1 LRSYGRFATSKGPLL
16 NSIGLVVICFF
27 CGLSAAFIGRWK
39 GSSFWLWFA
48 VSFFLPIL
56 GTIAALAWRYE
67 DEEVYR
73 ECDECGNVIPLYQ
86 QVCNHCGA
94 DQEWPEE
101 VLTARG

>member
-1 LRSYGRFATSKGPLL
+1 MTGM
-16 NSIGLVVICFF
+16 GLVVICVF

-48 VSFFLPIL
+48 VGFFLPIL

-67 DEEVYR
+67 DNEVYR
-73 ECDECGNVIPLYQ
+73 ECEECGNVIPLYQ

>member
-1 LRSYGRFATSKGPLL
+1 VSGGFAYVF
-16 NSIGLVVICFF
+16 IAFC

-39 GSSFWLWFA
+39 GSSFVLWFTIGF
-48 VSFFLPIL
+48 VIPVV

-73 ECDECGNVIPLYQ
+73 ECDECGHVIPLYQ
-86 QVCNHCGA
+86 QVCNRCGA

-101 VLTARG
+101 VPTAAG

>member
-1 LRSYGRFATSKGPLL
+1 MQGL
-16 NSIGLVVICFF
+16 GLVFICFC

-48 VSFFLPIL
+48 IGFFLPIL

-67 DEEVYR
+67 DDEVYR
-73 ECDECGNVIPLYQ
+73 ECDECGHVIPLYQ

-101 VLTARG
+101 LDNPDSPKELPSAAG

>member
-1 LRSYGRFATSKGPLL
+1 MQGM
-16 NSIGLVVICFF
+16 GLVVICFF
-27 CGLSAAFIGRWK
+27 CGLSAGFIGRWK

-48 VSFFLPIL
+48 IGFFLPIL

-73 ECDECGNVIPLYQ
+73 ECPECGNVIPLYQ

-101 VLTARG
+101 MNTPEAKETQSAAG

>member
-1 LRSYGRFATSKGPLL
+1 MQGM
-16 NSIGLVVICFF
+16 GLVVICFF
-27 CGLSAAFIGRWK
+27 CGLSAGFIGRWK
-39 GSSFWLWFA
+39 GSSFWLWF
-48 VSFFLPIL
+48 VVGFFLPIL

-73 ECDECGNVIPLYQ
+73 ECAECGNVIPLYQ

-101 VLTARG
+101 VQAARG

>member
-1 LRSYGRFATSKGPLL
+1 MQGM
-16 NSIGLVVICFF
+16 GLVVICFF
-27 CGLSAAFIGRWK
+27 CGLSAGFIGRWK

-48 VSFFLPIL
+48 IGFFLPIL

-73 ECDECGNVIPLYQ
+73 DCPECGNVIPLYQ

-101 VLTARG
+101 VHAARG

>member
-1 LRSYGRFATSKGPLL
+1 M
-16 NSIGLVVICFF
+16 NDIGLVVICFF

-39 GSSFWLWFA
+39 GSSFLLWFA
-48 VSFFLPIL
+48 VGFFLPIL

-67 DEEVYR
+67 GDEVYR
-73 ECDECGNVIPLYQ
+73 ECDECGHVMPLYQ

-101 VLTARG
+101 VLTSHG

>member
-1 LRSYGRFATSKGPLL
+1 MQGM
-16 NSIGLVVICFF
+16 GLVVICFF
-27 CGLSAAFIGRWK
+27 CGLSAGFIGRWK
-39 GSSFWLWFA
+39 GSSFWLWF
-48 VSFFLPIL
+48 VVGFFLPIL

-73 ECDECGNVIPLYQ
+73 ECAECGNVIPLYQ

-101 VLTARG
+101 VHAARG

>member
-1 LRSYGRFATSKGPLL
+1 MQGM
-16 NSIGLVVICFF
+16 GLVVICFF
-27 CGLSAAFIGRWK
+27 CGLSAGFIGRWK
-39 GSSFWLWFA
+39 GSSFWLWF
-48 VSFFLPIL
+48 VVGFFLPVL

-73 ECDECGNVIPLYQ
+73 ECAECGNVIPLYQ

-101 VLTARG
+101 VQAARG

>member
-1 LRSYGRFATSKGPLL
+1 MQGM
-16 NSIGLVVICFF
+16 GLVVICFF
-27 CGLSAAFIGRWK
+27 CGLSAGFIGRWK
-39 GSSFWLWFA
+39 GSSFWLWF
-48 VSFFLPIL
+48 VVGFFLPVL

-73 ECDECGNVIPLYQ
+73 ECAECGNVIPLYQ

-101 VLTARG
+101 VHAARG